1 MNSAFKRERG
11 VHRIEE
17 SIRVIK
23 TFIDS
28 DDLAAANLS
37 VEWPNLVDSTIAEHS
52 KPIGG
57 KGNYLIVCV
66 DSPSART
73 YLRMQS
79 RQILKRLND
88 AGYGYSELKVTQG
101 RL

>member
-1 MNSAFKRERG
+1 MNRSFQRERG
-11 VHRIEE
+11 VHRIED

-37 VEWPNLVDSTIAEHS
+37 VEWSTFVDRNIAEHS

-73 YLRMQS
+73 YLKMQS